1 MTMVIKNHFVYMLA
15 ALLIFLVVT
24 PIMGDYELLSEPV
37 LRAISYSCLLVVGIW
52 SLRESNR
59 IFRIGLA
66 IAAVGLVLNILEVS
80 PAEGD
85 YVRGSRIAILLF
97 LLLAVWASLKQVLYS
112 NEISFNRVVGAIC
125 VYLLLGSI
133 WSVVYGM
140 LEQISPGSFTG
151 AGLETAAGSDIRW
164 MYFSF
169 ITLTTL
175 GYGDI
180 TPVTNTARVLV
191 YSEAIFGVFYM
202 AVMVA
207 GLVSGYISGGM
218 VKK

>member
-1 MTMVIKNHFVYMLA
+1 MLA
-15 ALLIFLVVT
+15 ALLIFLVVI
-24 PIMGDYELLSEPV
+24 PIVGEYALLSEPV
-37 LRAISYSCLLVVGIW
+37 LRAIAYSSLLLVGVW
-52 SLRESNR
+52 SLRDSR
-59 IFRIGLA
+59 SLFRIGLA
-66 IAAVGLVLNILEVS
+66 IVAAGLIMNALAIS

-85 YVRGSRIAILLF
+85 YVRGSMITMFLF
-97 LLLAVWASLKQVLYS
+97 LLVAVWASFRQVLLS

-133 WSVVYGM
+133 WAVSYAM
-140 LEQISPGSFTG
+140 IESISPGSFAG
-151 AGLETAAGSDIRW
+151 AALENVAGWDTRW
-164 MYFSF
+164 LYFSF

-191 YSEAIFGVFYM
+191 YTEAIVGVFYM

-207 GLVSGYISGGM
+207 GLVSGYISASM
-218 VKK
+218 KNE

>member
-1 MTMVIKNHFVYMLA
+1 MVLKNHFVYMLA
-15 ALLIFLVVT
+15 ALLIFLVAA
-24 PIMGDYELLSEPV
+24 PIASDYALLSDAV
-37 LRAISYSCLLVVGIW
+37 LRAISYSCLLVVGLW

-59 IFRIGLA
+59 VFRIGLA
-66 IAAVGLVLNILEVS
+66 IVAVGLVLNILAVS

-85 YVRGSRIAILLF
+85 YVRSSRISILLF
-97 LLLAVWASLKQVLYS
+97 LMLAVWASFRQVLFS

-133 WSVVYGM
+133 WAVIYAM
-140 LEQISPGSFTG
+140 IEQISPGSFSGSGLVSG
-151 AGLETAAGSDIRW
+151 AYEDVRW
-164 MYFSF
+164 VYFSF

-191 YSEAIFGVFYM
+191 YAEAVVGVFYM